1 MGAAL
6 LTQPENVKRV
16 RHESNLKGAEENYSS
31 CNSCD
36 KLTFAY

>member
-16 RHESNLKGAEENYSS
+16 RHESNLKGAEVRTIVAVI
-31 CNSCD
+31 SCD
-36 KLTFAY
+36 T